1 MKTPMDRIVGLKQY
15 KRKQRLFWRV
25 WFGNTCVDEGIDYDE
40 LKSRYEGWAI
50 KIKGV
55 Y

>member
-1 MKTPMDRIVGLKQY
+1 MRTSMDRIVGLKQY

-25 WFGNTCVDEGIDYDE
+25 WFGNTCIDEGVNYGI
-40 LKSRYEGWAI
+40 LKSRYEGQNV